1 MFVSINHTKISLSS
15 QFNTGMKKLELS
27 KEIMQQREKDI
38 YIYIYIYIY
47 INKLPFTRIL
57 LNYTKKMRDTC
68 NNPINKK

>member
-38 YIYIYIYIY
+38 YIYI
-47 INKLPFTRIL
+47 NKLPFTRIL